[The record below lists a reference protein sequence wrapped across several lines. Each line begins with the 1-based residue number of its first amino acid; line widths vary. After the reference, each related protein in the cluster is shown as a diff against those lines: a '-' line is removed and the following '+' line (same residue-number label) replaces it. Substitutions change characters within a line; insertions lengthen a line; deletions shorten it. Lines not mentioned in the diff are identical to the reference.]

1 MEHQLQYRNQVIS
14 NCCGAQIHE
23 NTDECSACLEHCSFV
38 IENPTAFHKWLIKTG
53 DGHINKMV
61 ELMRFEIVENQNQMV
76 FELCEMVDMGENV
89 FSSSTLTR
97 VAEML
102 LETRH
107 TTSRMD

>member
-1 MEHQLQYRNQVIS
+1 MDQIREYRNKVIS
-14 NCCGAQIHE
+14 NCCSASIHE

-38 IENPTAFHKWLIKTG
+38 IENPTAFHKWLVQTC

-61 ELMRFEIVENQNQMV
+61 ELMRYEIVENQNASV

-107 TTSRMD
+107 TTTRMD